1 MNLKQILKQTFE
13 DVRTKLT
20 DEFDKNFER
29 KAFFDKRWSQTKLPN
44 RRGSLMMR
52 SGKLRRSIKSRV
64 QGDSIVFRSN
74 MPYAALHNE
83 GGEIK
88 VTSQMKKYFWAMYY
102 KSSSGGKRMT
112 QRAKQFKAMAL
123 KKVGSTITIE
133 QRQFIGKHPEVEK
146 AIEKIVSRNFSEAL
160 KQIRINK

>member
-1 MNLKQILKQTFE
+1 MNLKQIIKQTLA

-20 DEFDKNFER
+20 EEFDKNFER
-29 KAFFDKRWSQTKLPN
+29 KAFFDKRWSETKLPN
-44 RRGSLMMR
+44 KRGSLMMR

-64 QGDSIVFRSN
+64 QGSSIVFSSD

-88 VTSQMKKYFWAMYY
+88 VTLQMKKYFWAMYY
-102 KSSSGGKRMT
+102 KSSSGGKRIT
-112 QRAKQFKAMAL
+112 QQSKQFKAMAL
-123 KKVGSTITIE
+123 KKVGDTITIE
-133 QRQFIGKHPEVEK
+133 QRQFIGEHPEVEK

-160 KQIRINK
+160 KNLLPNH

>member
-1 MNLKQILKQTFE
+1 MTLKQIIKQTLE

-29 KAFFDKRWSQTKLPN
+29 KAFFDKRWSETKLPN
-44 RRGSLMMR
+44 KRGPLMMR

-64 QGDSIVFRSN
+64 TGNGIVFTSN
-74 MPYAALHNE
+74 VPYASLHNE

-88 VTSQMKKYFWAMYY
+88 VTQKMKKFFWAMYY

-112 QRAKQFKAMAL
+112 QHAKQFKAMAL

-133 QRQFIGKHPEVEK
+133 QRQFIGEHPM
-146 AIEKIVSRNFSEAL
+146 IWRWINFYFR
-160 KQIRINK
+160 KNINKTLENTLKH